1 MIILVKN
8 ASKDVEMGFEL
19 FKSVMMAIILMAMDV
34 LGIVESSQILLV
46 LGVVRPHLTTTA
58 ILLDKISDY

>member
-19 FKSVMMAIILMAMDV
+19 CKSVMMAIILMAMDV
-34 LGIVESSQILLV
+34 LEIVESSQILLV

>member
-46 LGVVRPHLTTTA
+46 LGVVRPHLTTA